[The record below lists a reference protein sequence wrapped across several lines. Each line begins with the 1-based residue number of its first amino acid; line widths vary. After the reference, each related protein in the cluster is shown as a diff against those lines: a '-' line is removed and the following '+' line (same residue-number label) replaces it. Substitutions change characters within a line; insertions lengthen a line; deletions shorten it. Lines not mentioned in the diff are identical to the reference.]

1 MSGDDSDDG
10 SSGDDAFADLTE
22 SDLALVDDLQNA
34 VESQPG
40 DYTAHSNV
48 RASLPP
54 LSRRALTPLCTHSWW
69 RPSGAAPCGAG
80 CTIPAADTLNRKW
93 NPESGPFRR
102 FGASLR
108 DILKHFPFAARSNT
122 HVLPVRPLGVT

>member
-1 MSGDDSDDG
+1 MLLQSDPPAESRHACSATPASMSGDDSDDG

-80 CTIPAADTLNRKW
+80 CTTPASPCL
-93 NPESGPFRR
+93 S
-102 FGASLR
+102 ASR
-108 DILKHFPFAARSNT
+108 
-122 HVLPVRPLGVT
+122 